1 MSSADRD
8 LMEEEV
14 ILLISSAKAKN
25 IDVSIWLTE
34 DENNGMIIAPDFN
47 SKLISLGLIVGM
59 GEENEK
65 KNKLD
70 YAISEVSLRKILAI
84 CGKGEDS
91 SGDLLIDVSQ
101 FLNICSMKHS
111 KNEMNDSVANSFT
124 GYRLNDSVEMLVTGA
139 LNLLGTYLSL

>member
-70 YAISEVSLRKILAI
+70 YAISEESLRKILAI